1 MLSPS
6 LSLTFSKLLSIIL
19 PRCATL
25 ERPVRRRFGKRFTLL
40 CRLGEAVIFLA
51 SRTRDATHPSS
62 GRVDGS
68 SEGSHREIIGQRLT
82 SGWLQT
88 IGSLIAGDAG
98 AIRASRQRIS
108 SIVSLRDDC

>member
-40 CRLGEAVIFLA
+40 SAGWESGDVCCLA
-51 SRTRDATHPSS
+51 HA
-62 GRVDGS
+62 
-68 SEGSHREIIGQRLT
+68 
-82 SGWLQT
+82 
-88 IGSLIAGDAG
+88 
-98 AIRASRQRIS
+98 
-108 SIVSLRDDC
+108 

>member
-40 CRLGEAVIFLA
+40 CRLGERRFVLPRATVARPICL
-51 SRTRDATHPSS
+51 RDVST
-62 GRVDGS
+62 
-68 SEGSHREIIGQRLT
+68 
-82 SGWLQT
+82 
-88 IGSLIAGDAG
+88 G
-98 AIRASRQRIS
+98 AIVRGGSVLATSQKTHAG
-108 SIVSLRDDC
+108 

>member
-40 CRLGEAVIFLA
+40 CRLGERRCLLPRAPVARPIFL
-51 SRTRDATHPSS
+51 RDVSMSLFLTC
-62 GRVDGS
+62 GDGPK
-68 SEGSHREIIGQRLT
+68 R
-82 SGWLQT
+82 
-88 IGSLIAGDAG
+88 
-98 AIRASRQRIS
+98 
-108 SIVSLRDDC
+108 